1 MTRKAG
7 APGGLEHI
15 RAFVNTLNLELGTD
29 ALGSPEALTRW
40 LEERRL
46 LEPGSKPAGESDLRR
61 AHELRDALR
70 SLLLANNGV
79 ATGEHV
85 YRVLSAA
92 GARGKYL
99 LAFAP
104 DGGVSV
110 EPSVKG
116 VDGALARLV
125 AVVHDAMREGTWER
139 MKACRDASC
148 EWVFYDNS
156 KNRSAA
162 WCSMEVCGNRNK
174 VRLFR
179 TRSRVEG

>member
-1 MTRKAG
+1 VTKKAD

-15 RAFVNTLNLELGTD
+15 RAFANTLNVELGTD
-29 ALGSPEALTRW
+29 ALGSTDALTRW
-40 LEERRL
+40 LVERQL
-46 LEPGSKPAGESDLRR
+46 LEPGDKPAGEADLRR
-61 AHELRDALR
+61 AHELREALHA
-70 SLLLANNGV
+70 LLLANNGV
-79 ATGEHV
+79 APAADV

-92 GARGKYL
+92 GARGKYV
-99 LAFAP
+99 LAFAQ
-104 DGGVSV
+104 DGAVSV

-116 VDGALARLV
+116 ADGALARIV

-139 MKACRDASC
+139 MKACRDSGC
-148 EWVFYDNS
+148 EWAFYDNS

-179 TRSRVEG
+179 TRSRAEL